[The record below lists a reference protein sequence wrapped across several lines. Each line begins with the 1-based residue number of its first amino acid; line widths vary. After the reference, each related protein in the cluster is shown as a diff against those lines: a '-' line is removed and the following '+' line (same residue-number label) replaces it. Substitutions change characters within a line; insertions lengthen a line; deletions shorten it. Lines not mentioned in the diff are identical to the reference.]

1 MALTNKS
8 IKMKTK
14 NFLVSG
20 IVAGIVYFLLGWLFY
35 GILFKDFFPEQP
47 DETTQTMLMI
57 FLGCLTYGLFLAYIF
72 TKWAQISTATTGLKA
87 GAVIG
92 LFIALFYNFFNMAM
106 VSGATYEMFAMDT
119 AITIVSTAI
128 IGAIA
133 GVINGKVG

>member
-1 MALTNKS
+1 
-8 IKMKTK
+8 MKTK

-35 GILFKDFFPEQP
+35 GILFKDFFSEQP